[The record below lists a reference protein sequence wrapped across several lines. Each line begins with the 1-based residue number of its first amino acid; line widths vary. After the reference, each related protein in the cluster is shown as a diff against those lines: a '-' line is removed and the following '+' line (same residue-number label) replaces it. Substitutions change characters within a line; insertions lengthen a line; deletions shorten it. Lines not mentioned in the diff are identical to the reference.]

1 MLHLRLAYA
10 SVRWLPAGAAAVLW
24 ALAAGSAVLW
34 ALHLPRQSEGAA
46 FWSAVASAGP
56 IAPTQAGVA
65 RALGHADAVQAA
77 PEAHKRFQLLGVIA
91 AGSGQGSA
99 LIAVDGQP
107 AQAFV
112 QGQSVAEGWRLQSL
126 REGGARLSAGSG
138 EGLDLALPAKP

>member
-1 MLHLRLAYA
+1 MLHLRLASV

-34 ALHLPRQSEGAA
+34 ALHLPRQGEGAA
-46 FWSAVASAGP
+46 FSSAVASAGP
-56 IAPTQAGVA
+56 VAPTQTAVA
-65 RALGHADAVQAA
+65 RALGHAEVVQAA

-126 REGGARLSAGSG
+126 TSHGLVLQGQGAANLLRL
-138 EGLDLALPAKP
+138 ELPD